1 MDDQT
6 LQGRTDSGEKAAE
19 VREAVVLLHGLA
31 RTPAA
36 FNRLAH
42 CLEQAGYQVI
52 NQGYPSTQQPV
63 EALAGPAIST
73 ALADCCHAGKIH
85 FVTHS
90 MGGILLR
97 YYLREQGIDKLG
109 RVVMLGPPNGGSEVV
124 DKLGWLPPFRWI
136 NGPAGL
142 QLGTRNGLPC
152 QLGPFVGELGIIAGS
167 RSVNPWLSLLIP
179 GTNDGKVSVGH
190 TRLEGMQD
198 HLIMPVTHTFMMQN
212 TDVMAQTLFFL
223 QNGLFRR

>member
-1 MDDQT
+1 MDDQNA
-6 LQGRTDSGEKAAE
+6 EKTTATAAE
-19 VREAVVLLHGLA
+19 NVKEAVVLLHGLA

-36 FNRLAH
+36 FNLLARF
-42 CLEQAGYQVI
+42 LEEAGYQVV
-52 NQGYPSTQQPV
+52 NQGYPSTSEPV
-63 EALAGPAIST
+63 EALAEPAIST
-73 ALADCCHAGKIH
+73 ALEACKGASRVH

-97 YYLREQGIDKLG
+97 YFLRQQTITGLG

-142 QLGTRNGLPC
+142 QLGTRGLPV
-152 QLGPFVGELGIIAGS
+152 QLGPFSGELGIIAGT

-179 GTNDGKVSVGH
+179 GTNDGKVSVVH

-212 TDVMAQTLFFL
+212 RKVMAQTLFFL
-223 QNGLFRR
+223 RNGTFKR